1 MKHDKFD
8 VVLEYGQEDFSGKI
22 HKFDYIKF
30 INNENYG
37 YDKILHNVSAE
48 EARNFCKNNATEL
61 ACKKE
66 IENSHLK
73 HFRAM
78 CFWTSVQED

>member
-8 VVLEYGQEDFSGKI
+8 VVLEYGQR
-22 HKFDYIKF
+22 DYSKGWF
-30 INNENYG
+30 AYKYFNNEHYG
-37 YDKILHNVSAE
+37 CDKILHNVSAE
-48 EARNFCKNNATEL
+48 EARKFCKNNATEL

-73 HFRAM
+73 NYHAI
-78 CFWTSVQED
+78 CFWTIAQEN